1 MQRLTFHRYLERYVR
16 SLSKGNTNSIKR
28 LVKEVPSNKRLREP
42 LFLYSLSMGKVDALL
57 EAAAGCQYCSSFSVL
72 AEKYKWEDIVKA
84 LEEKDIYLERDYH
97 KVYRSY
103 CSRRDAHDVDR
114 DTKLLMH
121 KRVRELQ
128 ETKGISNYRLY
139 TDLMLNP
146 SNTNAFLTNGD
157 LGRLSMEVAEKM
169 LTYMRNA

>member
-16 SLSKGNTNSIKR
+16 SLSKGNTINIQR

-42 LFLYSLSMGKVDALL
+42 LFLYSLSVGKVDTLL
-57 EAAAGCQYCSSFSVL
+57 GTAADCQYCSSFSGL

-84 LEEKDIYLERDYH
+84 LEEKDMFLGRDYH
-97 KVYRSY
+97 KIFRSY
-103 CSRRDAHDVDR
+103 CSKRDAHNVDL

-121 KRVRELQ
+121 KRIRALQ
-128 ETKGISNYRLY
+128 ELKGVSNYRLY